1 MNRRSFLKSLSLL
14 FFIPALAAFQKKIN
28 KVKFLHGVASGDP
41 TNSKVII
48 WTRVTPENFNS
59 SQKVI
64 YQISKNKNFSKISLT
79 GTLYTNSKKDFTVK
93 ADVNLAKFFPGT
105 KFYYRFICND
115 TISPIGTTSTLPK
128 GNVEEYKLAIFS
140 CSNHPAGFFN
150 VYKDAAEDKSID
162 LNIHLGDYIYEY
174 ENGGY
179 ATQNADKLGRI
190 PIPEKEILTLHDY
203 RLRHAQYKTD
213 KNLQKLHQSRPMVP
227 IWDDHEVTNDAWK
240 YGAENHQKIEGKFN
254 LRKRTALKAYYE
266 WMPIREKYS
275 KDKGWRNFEIG
286 NLINLIILDT
296 RLSNR
301 DKQVN
306 YVSYINNGKFE
317 KDKFIEDLNNEKR
330 NLIGKE
336 QLRFIAKETKKKF
349 FWNVFGQ
356 QVLIS
361 KVVLPPLPSEVLDN
375 LSPQATFLKYI
386 NNLNLP
392 YNTDAWDGYPAARE
406 RFLNSI
412 NTSSNN
418 IFLAGDT
425 HNCWAGNIAN
435 NSGIFKGVEFGTP
448 SVSSPGGSEEF
459 GELDVRPLEK
469 AVTKINKDLVWTN
482 FRNRGYLTLKLNQ
495 NSGQVSFIG
504 VNTVKNKIY
513 ERSVLRTFS
522 LNPKEKII

>member
-64 YQISKNKNFSKISLT
+64 YQISKNKNFSKILLT

-93 ADVNLAKFFPGT
+93 ADVNLAKFIPGT

-179 ATQNADKLGRI
+179 ATQVEDKLGRI

-306 YVSYINNGKFE
+306 YVSYINDGKFD
-317 KDKFIEDLNNEKR
+317 KNKFIDDLNNEKR

-336 QLRFIAKETKKKF
+336 QLKFIAKETKKKF

-375 LSPQATFLKYI
+375 LSPHATFLTYI
-386 NNLNLP
+386 NTLN
-392 YNTDAWDGYPAARE
+392 
-406 RFLNSI
+406 
-412 NTSSNN
+412 
-418 IFLAGDT
+418 
-425 HNCWAGNIAN
+425 
-435 NSGIFKGVEFGTP
+435 
-448 SVSSPGGSEEF
+448 
-459 GELDVRPLEK
+459 
-469 AVTKINKDLVWTN
+469 
-482 FRNRGYLTLKLNQ
+482 
-495 NSGQVSFIG
+495 
-504 VNTVKNKIY
+504 
-513 ERSVLRTFS
+513 
-522 LNPKEKII
+522 

>member
-64 YQISKNKNFSKISLT
+64 YQISKNKNFSKILLT
-79 GTLYTNSKKDFTVK
+79 GNLYTNSKKDFTVK

-203 RLRHAQYKTD
+203 RLSHAQYKTD

-240 YGAENHQKIEGKFN
+240 
-254 LRKRTALKAYYE
+254 
-266 WMPIREKYS
+266 PIREKYT
-275 KDKGWRNFEIG
+275 KEMGWRNFEIG
-286 NLINLIILDT
+286 NLVNLIILDT

-513 ERSVLRTFS
+513 ESSVLRTFS

>member
-1 MNRRSFLKSLSLL
+1 
-14 FFIPALAAFQKKIN
+14 
-28 KVKFLHGVASGDP
+28 
-41 TNSKVII
+41 
-48 WTRVTPENFNS
+48 
-59 SQKVI
+59 
-64 YQISKNKNFSKISLT
+64 
-79 GTLYTNSKKDFTVK
+79 
-93 ADVNLAKFFPGT
+93 
-105 KFYYRFICND
+105 
-115 TISPIGTTSTLPK
+115 
-128 GNVEEYKLAIFS
+128 
-140 CSNHPAGFFN
+140 
-150 VYKDAAEDKSID
+150 
-162 LNIHLGDYIYEY
+162 
-174 ENGGY
+174 
-179 ATQNADKLGRI
+179 
-190 PIPEKEILTLHDY
+190 
-203 RLRHAQYKTD
+203 
-213 KNLQKLHQSRPMVP
+213 MVP

-469 AVTKINKDLVWTN
+469 AVTKINKD
-482 FRNRGYLTLKLNQ
+482 R
-495 NSGQVSFIG
+495 I
-504 VNTVKNKIY
+504 
-513 ERSVLRTFS
+513 
-522 LNPKEKII
+522 EKIVIEASEQSNRINVPTIEEAQDLNGFLKKNSMNLIFTDLNSNIKKIDKSKFTDKPVCIIIGPEGDFSETEREKILSFKGVQPIKINENILRSETAVISAISIVNYVIN

>member
-1 MNRRSFLKSLSLL
+1 
-14 FFIPALAAFQKKIN
+14 
-28 KVKFLHGVASGDP
+28 
-41 TNSKVII
+41 
-48 WTRVTPENFNS
+48 
-59 SQKVI
+59 
-64 YQISKNKNFSKISLT
+64 
-79 GTLYTNSKKDFTVK
+79 
-93 ADVNLAKFFPGT
+93 
-105 KFYYRFICND
+105 
-115 TISPIGTTSTLPK
+115 
-128 GNVEEYKLAIFS
+128 
-140 CSNHPAGFFN
+140 
-150 VYKDAAEDKSID
+150 
-162 LNIHLGDYIYEY
+162 
-174 ENGGY
+174 
-179 ATQNADKLGRI
+179 
-190 PIPEKEILTLHDY
+190 
-203 RLRHAQYKTD
+203 
-213 KNLQKLHQSRPMVP
+213 
-227 IWDDHEVTNDAWK
+227 
-240 YGAENHQKIEGKFN
+240 
-254 LRKRTALKAYYE
+254 
-266 WMPIREKYS
+266 MPIREKYS
-275 KDKGWRNFEIG
+275 KERGWRNFEIG
-286 NLINLIILDT
+286 NLMNLIILDT

-301 DKQVN
+301 DKQIN
-306 YVSYINNGKFE
+306 YVSYINDGKFD
-317 KDKFIEDLNNEKR
+317 KDKFLDDLNHEKR

>member
-64 YQISKNKNFSKISLT
+64 YQISKNKNFSKILLT

-93 ADVNLAKFFPGT
+93 ADVNLAKFFPGA
-105 KFYYRFICND
+105 KFFYRFICND

-482 FRNRGYLTLKLNQ
+482 FRNRGYLTLKLSQ

-513 ERSVLRTFS
+513 ESSVLRAFS

>member
-1 MNRRSFLKSLSLL
+1 M
-14 FFIPALAAFQKKIN
+14 
-28 KVKFLHGVASGDP
+28 
-41 TNSKVII
+41 
-48 WTRVTPENFNS
+48 
-59 SQKVI
+59 
-64 YQISKNKNFSKISLT
+64 
-79 GTLYTNSKKDFTVK
+79 
-93 ADVNLAKFFPGT
+93 
-105 KFYYRFICND
+105 
-115 TISPIGTTSTLPK
+115 
-128 GNVEEYKLAIFS
+128 
-140 CSNHPAGFFN
+140 
-150 VYKDAAEDKSID
+150 
-162 LNIHLGDYIYEY
+162 
-174 ENGGY
+174 
-179 ATQNADKLGRI
+179 
-190 PIPEKEILTLHDY
+190 
-203 RLRHAQYKTD
+203 
-213 KNLQKLHQSRPMVP
+213 
-227 IWDDHEVTNDAWK
+227 
-240 YGAENHQKIEGKFN
+240 
-254 LRKRTALKAYYE
+254 
-266 WMPIREKYS
+266 
-275 KDKGWRNFEIG
+275 
-286 NLINLIILDT
+286 
-296 RLSNR
+296 
-301 DKQVN
+301 
-306 YVSYINNGKFE
+306 
-317 KDKFIEDLNNEKR
+317 
-330 NLIGKE
+330 
-336 QLRFIAKETKKKF
+336 
-349 FWNVFGQ
+349 
-356 QVLIS
+356 
-361 KVVLPPLPSEVLDN
+361 LDN